1 MRPESE
7 QRVALRIDVAGY
19 RHANWTRR
27 AKAAL
32 VRGLK
37 LAFVKLSKA
46 TINPETKETV
56 ADEAKKLTAKSLK
69 HAEAKLDA
77 PSIENQHKV
86 AEIEK
91 SFDEREKLRAE
102 TAKTAA
108 ETEKVKAETVAQ
120 SLANAEKVLELIEKL
135 KAFEARTGKKLS
147 GSILGETGD
156 EIVIV
161 PKSLTAFLEE
171 KVSESLPPPEEE
183 SDSSWKG

>member
-1 MRPESE
+1 MHPESE
-7 QRVALRIDVAGY
+7 QKSALRIDVAGF
-19 RHANWTRR
+19 RHATWTRR

-37 LAFVKLSKA
+37 LAFKKLSSA
-46 TINPETKETV
+46 PINPETKETV
-56 ADEAKKLTAKSLK
+56 GDEAKKLTAKSLK
-69 HAEAKLDA
+69 HAEARLDA

-102 TAKTAA
+102 TAKTSA
-108 ETEKVKAETVAQ
+108 ETEKVRAETVAQ
-120 SLANAEKVLELIEKL
+120 KLANAEKTLELIEKL
-135 KAFEARTGKKLS
+135 KAFEKRTGKKLS
-147 GSILGETGD
+147 GSILGESGD

-171 KVSESLPPPEEE
+171 KVSESLPSAEEG